1 MPEGD
6 FGELTTVEVC
16 VILEDIQNGLLRT
29 LEFTLYVNLD
39 TAGKIYNYYKGY
51 SIPQQHSCCIYT
63 LYSTVYIV
71 SKIDVLFSCVYSK

>member
-6 FGELTTVEVC
+6 FGELTAVEVC

-29 LEFTLYVNLD
+29 LEFTLFVNLD

-51 SIPQQHSCCIYT
+51 NSIPQQHSCCIYSI
-63 LYSTVYIV
+63 YVVQYI
-71 SKIDVLFSCVYSK
+71 YNQ